1 MKAADMRTEPR
12 WILPPAA
19 VIPSLPG
26 RPRLVAEILHRRGIQ
41 GHEDFLHPRLQN
53 LKDPFLIRGLDKA
66 VARLLAAADKG
77 EKVTL
82 YGDYDVDGVSSL
94 ALLRAALA
102 AYGIEASVTLPHRMD
117 EGYGLSEEGLA
128 RCLEETDPALVV
140 AVDCGTTSLHEA
152 RWLADRGVDLI
163 ILDHHEATPEGL
175 PACAAIVNP
184 KVTGEQPYLCSAGV
198 VFKVIHGLL
207 KTRPIKRSSFDLK
220 AHLDLVALATVADI
234 VPLVEENRLLVR
246 HGLVELARTTRPGLI
261 ALKKLAGLDGKLV
274 ASDIGF
280 RLGPRLN
287 AAGRLDTA
295 RHAFDLLASTDE
307 STADE
312 LAGLL
317 DLHNRERQQLE
328 QEVFQQALAQAE
340 ILGDVPALVLA
351 GDSWHPGVVGI
362 VASRIVRHFNRPA
375 FVIGFDDNR
384 LGKGSARSIA
394 GISLT
399 DIIHACRNRL
409 VKGGGHD
416 MAAGITITRE
426 AVEGFRDAVIRHVT
440 ATADPEVFQTILS
453 PDAVAIL
460 DELNDDLLDAWAT
473 LGPFGQG
480 FSDPLL
486 IARGVEPATPP
497 RVLKEKHYKIPVRQ
511 GRGSC
516 DAIWFGG
523 AARGPL
529 PPPPWDIVFH
539 LDANEWNGRRSP
551 QMRVAA
557 LRSTPPSP

>member
-1 MKAADMRTEPR
+1 MRIEPR
-12 WILPPAA
+12 WILPPSID
-19 VIPSLPG
+19 IPALPG
-26 RPRLVAEILHRRGIQ
+26 YPRLVAEILHRRGIRT
-41 GHEDFLHPRLQN
+41 HDAFLRPRLQD
-53 LKDPFLIRGLDKA
+53 LQDPFLIRGLDKA
-66 VARLLAAADKG
+66 VLRLLAAADG
-77 EKVTL
+77 RERVTI

-94 ALLRAALA
+94 ALLRAGLA
-102 AYGIEASVTLPHRMD
+102 AYGIEVSVTLPHRMD
-117 EGYGLSEEGLA
+117 EGYGLSEDGLA
-128 RCLEETDPALVV
+128 RCLEETNPALVV

-152 RWLADRGVDLI
+152 RWLAQRGVDLI
-163 ILDHHEATPEGL
+163 ILDHHEAAPEGL
-175 PACAAIVNP
+175 PTCAAIVNP
-184 KVTGEQPYLCSAGV
+184 KASGEQPYLCSAGV

-207 KTRPIKRSSFDLK
+207 KTRPLDRSVFDLK
-220 AHLDLVALATVADI
+220 SHLDLVALATVADI

-246 HGLVELARTTRPGLI
+246 HGLAELARTTRPGLL
-261 ALKKLAGLDGKLV
+261 ALKKLAGINGKLA

-295 RHAFDLLASTDE
+295 RHAYDLLAAPDVPA
-307 STADE
+307 ADE
-312 LAGLL
+312 LADLL

-340 ILGDVPALVLA
+340 ILGDVPVFVLA

-362 VASRIVRHFNRPA
+362 VASRIARHFHRPA

-384 LGKGSARSIA
+384 LGKGSARSIP

-399 DIIHACRNRL
+399 SIIHACRHHL

-416 MAAGITITRE
+416 MAAGITIQHGE
-426 AVEGFRDAVIRHVT
+426 VDGFREAVIRHV
-440 ATADPEVFQTILS
+440 ADHADPAVFHPVIA
-453 PDAVAIL
+453 PDAVVRL
-460 DELNDDLLDAWAT
+460 EELNDDLLDAWEWLA
-473 LGPFGQG
+473 PFGQG
-480 FSDPLL
+480 FGEPLL
-486 IARGVEPATPP
+486 VARGVEPSNSP

-511 GRGSC
+511 GRGFC

-523 AARGPL
+523 ATRGPL

-539 LDANEWNGRRSP
+539 LEANEWNGRRSP

-557 LRSTPPSP
+557 LRASPPNP

>member
-1 MKAADMRTEPR
+1 MRTEPR
-12 WILPPAA
+12 WLLPPAVNFPA
-19 VIPSLPG
+19 APEY
-26 RPRLVAEILHRRGIQ
+26 PRLVAEILHRRGIRE
-41 GHEDFLHPRLQN
+41 HDAFLRPRLQD
-53 LKDPFLIRGLDKA
+53 LRDPFLIRGLDKA
-66 VARLLAAADKG
+66 VARLLEAADKG
-77 EKVTL
+77 QRVTL

-102 AYGIEASVTLPHRMD
+102 AYGVKVSVTLPHRMD
-117 EGYGLSEEGLA
+117 EGYGLSEDGLA
-128 RCLEETDPALVV
+128 RCLEETTPALVV

-152 RWLADRGVDLI
+152 RWLAERGVDLL
-163 ILDHHEATPEGL
+163 ILDHHEAAPEGL
-175 PACAAIVNP
+175 PACASIVNP
-184 KVTGEQPYLCSAGV
+184 KVSGEQPYLCSAGV

-207 KTRPIKRSSFDLK
+207 KVRPLERSAFDLK

-246 HGLVELARTTRPGLI
+246 HGLAELARTKRPGLI

-280 RLGPRLN
+280 RIGPRLN

-295 RHAFDLLASTDE
+295 LHAYDLLAAQDE
-307 STADE
+307 TTADE

-328 QEVFQQALAQAE
+328 LEVFQQALSQAE
-340 ILGDVPALVLA
+340 ILGDVPAFVLS

-362 VASRIVRHFNRPA
+362 VASRIARQFHRPA

-399 DIIHACRNRL
+399 DIIHQCRDHL
-409 VKGGGHD
+409 LKGGGHD
-416 MAAGITITRE
+416 MAAGITIRHDAVESFRE
-426 AVEGFRDAVIRHVT
+426 AVVRHVS
-440 ATADPEVFQTILS
+440 ATTDPSVFQPVIA
-453 PDAVAIL
+453 PDAEARL
-460 DELNDDLLDAWAT
+460 EELNDALLDAWEW

-480 FSDPLL
+480 FGEPLL
-486 IARGVEPATPP
+486 VARGVEPSGTP
-497 RVLKEKHYKIPVRQ
+497 RVLKEKHYKIAVRQ
-511 GRGSC
+511 GRGFC

-551 QMRVAA
+551 QMRVSA
-557 LRSTPPSP
+557 LRSSPPKP

>member
-1 MKAADMRTEPR
+1 
-12 WILPPAA
+12 
-19 VIPSLPG
+19 
-26 RPRLVAEILHRRGIQ
+26 
-41 GHEDFLHPRLQN
+41 
-53 LKDPFLIRGLDKA
+53 LI
-66 VARLLAAADKG
+66 
-77 EKVTL
+77 
-82 YGDYDVDGVSSL
+82 
-94 ALLRAALA
+94 
-102 AYGIEASVTLPHRMD
+102 
-117 EGYGLSEEGLA
+117 
-128 RCLEETDPALVV
+128 V

-152 RWLADRGVDLI
+152 RWLAERGVDLI
-163 ILDHHEATPEGL
+163 ILDHHEAAPEGL

-207 KTRPIKRSSFDLK
+207 KTRPLDRAVFDLK

-246 HGLVELARTTRPGLI
+246 HGLAELARTNRPGLV
-261 ALKKLAGLDGKLV
+261 ALKKLAGLDGKLA

-295 RHAFDLLASTDE
+295 RHAFDLLAASDQ

-312 LAGLL
+312 LADLL

-328 QEVFQQALAQAE
+328 QEVFRQALAQAE
-340 ILGDVPALVLA
+340 ILGDTPVFVLA

-362 VASRIVRHFNRPA
+362 VASRIARHFHRPA

-384 LGKGSARSIA
+384 MGKGSARSIA

-399 DIIHACRNRL
+399 GIIHACRDRL
-409 VKGGGHD
+409 VKGGGHE
-416 MAAGITITRE
+416 MAAGITIHHGAVDAFRE
-426 AVEGFRDAVIRHVT
+426 AVIRHVS
-440 ATADPEVFQTILS
+440 ATADPSVFHRVIA
-453 PDAVAIL
+453 PDALVRL
-460 DELNDDLLDAWAT
+460 EELNDALLDAWEWLA
-473 LGPFGQG
+473 PFGQG
-480 FSDPLL
+480 FGEPQLVV
-486 IARGVEPATPP
+486 RGVEPAQSP

-511 GRGSC
+511 GRGFC

-539 LDANEWNGRRSP
+539 LEANEWNGRRSP
-551 QMRVAA
+551 QMRVSA
-557 LRSTPPSP
+557 LRSSPPNP

>member
-1 MKAADMRTEPR
+1 MRTEPR
-12 WILPPAA
+12 WILPPAVDFPA
-19 VIPSLPG
+19 LPG
-26 RPRLVAEILHRRGIQ
+26 SPRLVTEILHRRGIQ
-41 GHEDFLHPRLQN
+41 KPDAFLRPRLQE
-53 LKDPFLIRGLDKA
+53 LRDPFLIRGLDRA
-66 VARLLAAADKG
+66 VARLLAAADKR
-77 EKVTL
+77 ERVSL

-94 ALLRAALA
+94 ALLRSALA
-102 AYGIEASVTLPHRMD
+102 AFGVEVSVTLPHRMD
-117 EGYGLSEEGLA
+117 EGYGLSEDGLS
-128 RCLEETDPALVV
+128 RCLEESNPALVV
-140 AVDCGTTSLHEA
+140 AVDCGTTSSHEA
-152 RWLADRGVDLI
+152 RWLAGRGVDLI
-163 ILDHHEATPEGL
+163 ILDHHEPSPEGL

-184 KVTGEQPYLCSAGV
+184 KVSGEQPYLCSAGV

-207 KTRPIKRSSFDLK
+207 KTRPLDRSEFDLK

-234 VPLVEENRLLVR
+234 VPLIEENRLLVR
-246 HGLVELARTTRPGLI
+246 HGLAELGRTTRPGLV
-261 ALKKLAGLDGKLV
+261 ALKKIAGLNGKLA

-295 RHAFDLLASTDE
+295 LHAYDLLAAEDE
-307 STADE
+307 NTANE
-312 LAGLL
+312 LAELL

-340 ILGDVPALVLA
+340 ILGDVPAFVLA

-362 VASRIVRHFNRPA
+362 VASRITRHFRRPA

-384 LGKGSARSIA
+384 LGKGSARSIP

-399 DIIHACRNRL
+399 NIIHACRDHL

-416 MAAGITITRE
+416 MAAGITIRHE
-426 AVEGFRDAVIRHVT
+426 AVEGFREAVLRQVA
-440 ATADPEVFQTILS
+440 ATADPSVFHPVIA
-453 PDAVAIL
+453 PDAEVRL
-460 DELNDDLLDAWAT
+460 EELNDVLLDAWAW

-480 FSDPLL
+480 FGEPLL
-486 IARGVEPATPP
+486 VARGVEPASTP

-511 GRGSC
+511 GRGFC

-529 PPPPWDIVFH
+529 PAPPWDVVFH
-539 LDANEWNGRRSP
+539 FEANEWNGRRSP
-551 QMRVAA
+551 QMRVSA
-557 LRSTPPSP
+557 LRSSPQNP

>member
-1 MKAADMRTEPR
+1 MRTEPR
-12 WILPPAA
+12 WIFPPA
-19 VIPSLPG
+19 IDLPSLPG
-26 RPRLVAEILHRRGIQ
+26 SPRLVAEILHRRGITP
-41 GHEDFLHPRLQN
+41 HEDFLRPRLQD
-53 LKDPFLIRGLDKA
+53 LRDPFLIRGLEKA
-66 VARLLAAADKG
+66 VARLLAAADQN
-77 EKVTL
+77 ERVTL
-82 YGDYDVDGVSSL
+82 YGDYDVDGVGSL

-102 AYGIEASVTLPHRMD
+102 AYGVEVSVTLPHRMD
-117 EGYGLSEEGLA
+117 EGYGLSEDGLE
-128 RCLEETDPALVV
+128 RCLQETNPSLIV

-152 RWLADRGVDLI
+152 RWLAERGVDLI
-163 ILDHHEATPEGL
+163 ILDHHEAAPEGL

-207 KTRPIKRSSFDLK
+207 KTRPLDRAVFDLK

-246 HGLVELARTTRPGLI
+246 HGLAELARTNRPGLV
-261 ALKKLAGLDGKLV
+261 ALKKLAGLDGKLA

-295 RHAFDLLASTDE
+295 RHAFDLLAASDQ

-312 LAGLL
+312 LADLL

-328 QEVFQQALAQAE
+328 QEVFRQALAQAE
-340 ILGDVPALVLA
+340 ILGDTPVFVLA

-362 VASRIVRHFNRPA
+362 VASRIARHFHRPA

-384 LGKGSARSIA
+384 MGKGSARSIA

-399 DIIHACRNRL
+399 GIIHACRDRL
-409 VKGGGHD
+409 VKGGGHE
-416 MAAGITITRE
+416 MAAGITIHHGAVDAFRE
-426 AVEGFRDAVIRHVT
+426 AVIRHVS
-440 ATADPEVFQTILS
+440 ATADPSVFHRVIA
-453 PDAVAIL
+453 PDALVRL
-460 DELNDDLLDAWAT
+460 EELNDALLDAWEWLA
-473 LGPFGQG
+473 PFGQG
-480 FSDPLL
+480 FGEPQLVV
-486 IARGVEPATPP
+486 RGVEPAQSP

-511 GRGSC
+511 GRGFC

-539 LDANEWNGRRSP
+539 LEANEWNGRRSP
-551 QMRVAA
+551 QMRVSA
-557 LRSTPPSP
+557 LRSSPPNP